1 MTISQTRNLFIVLIV
16 ICLVAFVVMSIDS
29 VRKVS
34 AERTPPVTEQ
44 VAAGKAVWQAKNCND
59 CHTILGIG
67 GYFAPELT
75 KVAERR
81 DAEWLKSFI
90 TNPQKT
96 KPGTTMPNLGVSTQ
110 EADDLVAFF
119 QWVNKIDTNGWPP
132 KPLGSTSATT
142 GSAAVSAGQML
153 VQQKGCLSC
162 HSINGQGAAGPG
174 PDLSKVG
181 SRIGKDLLNRRLI
194 NPRDVN
200 PSSIMPAIPL
210 TDSERDSIVE
220 YLSTLK

>member
-1 MTISQTRNLFIVLIV
+1 MTISQTRNLFILLIV
-16 ICLVAFVVMSIDS
+16 VCIVAFAVMSIDS

-81 DAEWLKSFI
+81 DADWLKGFM

-96 KPGTTMPNLGVSTQ
+96 KPGTTMPNLGVSAK

-119 QWVNKIDTNGWPP
+119 QWVSKIDTNGWPP
-132 KPLGSTSATT
+132 KPLVSTSATASS
-142 GSAAVSAGQML
+142 GAASAGQML
-153 VQQKGCLSC
+153 VRQKGCLSC
-162 HSINGQGAAGPG
+162 HRIDGQGATGPG

-181 SRIGKDLLNRRLI
+181 KRIGNDLLTRRLI

-200 PSSIMPAIPL
+200 PSSTMPATPL